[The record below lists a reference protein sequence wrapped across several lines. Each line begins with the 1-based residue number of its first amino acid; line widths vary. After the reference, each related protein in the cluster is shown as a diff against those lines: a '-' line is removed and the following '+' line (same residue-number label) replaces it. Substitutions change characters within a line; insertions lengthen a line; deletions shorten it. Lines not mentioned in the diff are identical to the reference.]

1 MEGRT
6 GTIPA
11 VQGGM
16 GSDMIQI
23 RNAVL
28 AELERHRGEYIS
40 GEELAKRLHVS
51 RNAVWKAIGALR
63 SDGYPIDARTNC
75 GYALS
80 DGCDILSA
88 QSVERFLH
96 TPGLN
101 VQVRGEVSS
110 TNTLVRQ
117 AAEAGEPEGLLL
129 FASSQT
135 EGRGRR
141 GRSFYSPD
149 GGNLYMSA
157 LLRPPLAAKDAA
169 LVTTLA
175 AVAVAEAVEEIGGR
189 ECGIKWVNDV
199 YCGGKKICGILTEAS
214 LDCEAGTL
222 AYAVVGI
229 GINVRPPKNGFPEP
243 LRAIAG
249 AVFEQDLP
257 EAEAA
262 SRLAAAVWDRF
273 FAMYRRLPDTGFLS
287 EYRRRSFLLGK
298 PIDVLRPD
306 RNIPAVALAIDAHA
320 GLVVR
325 YADGREET
333 LSSGEVSVRS
343 AE

>member
-1 MEGRT
+1 M
-6 GTIPA
+6 
-11 VQGGM
+11 
-16 GSDMIQI
+16 
-23 RNAVL
+23 
-28 AELERHRGEYIS
+28 
-40 GEELAKRLHVS
+40 
-51 RNAVWKAIGALR
+51 
-63 SDGYPIDARTNC
+63 
-75 GYALS
+75 
-80 DGCDILSA
+80 
-88 QSVERFLH
+88 
-96 TPGLN
+96 
-101 VQVRGEVSS
+101 
-110 TNTLVRQ
+110 
-117 AAEAGEPEGLLL
+117 
-129 FASSQT
+129 
-135 EGRGRR
+135 
-141 GRSFYSPD
+141 
-149 GGNLYMSA
+149 
-157 LLRPPLAAKDAA
+157 
-169 LVTTLA
+169 
-175 AVAVAEAVEEIGGR
+175 
-189 ECGIKWVNDV
+189 
-199 YCGGKKICGILTEAS
+199 
-214 LDCEAGTL
+214 L

>member
-1 MEGRT
+1 M
-6 GTIPA
+6 
-11 VQGGM
+11 V
-16 GSDMIQI
+16 QI
-23 RNAVL
+23 RDAVL
-28 AELERHRGEYIS
+28 SELERHRGEYIS

-63 SDGYPIDARTNC
+63 GDGYPIDARTNC

-88 QSVERFLH
+88 QSVEKFLR

-101 VQVRGEVSS
+101 VQVHGEVSS

-129 FASSQT
+129 FATSQSA
-135 EGRGRR
+135 GRGRR
-141 GRSFYSPD
+141 GRTFFSPG

-157 LLRPPLAAKDAA
+157 LLRPQLAAQDAA

-175 AVAVAEAVEEIGGR
+175 AVAVAEAVEQIGGR
-189 ECGIKWVNDV
+189 ACGIKWVNDV
-199 YCGGKKICGILTEAS
+199 YCDGKKICGILTEAS
-214 LDCEAGTL
+214 MDCETGML

-243 LRAIAG
+243 LRSIAG
-249 AVFEQDLP
+249 AVFEQEP
-257 EAEAA
+257 PGPEAA
-262 SRLAAAVWDRF
+262 SHLAAAVWDRF
-273 FAMYRRLPDTGFLS
+273 FAMYRRLPDTGFLA

-306 RNIPAVALAIDAHA
+306 GNIPAVALAIDEHA

-333 LSSGEVSVRS
+333 LSSGEVSVRI